1 MTHLTEISSSQ
12 NGKIWCQNHHTL
24 AQKPSNDSSND
35 PNLTAMPPKCHS
47 VVNGA
52 NELNEPALNELSSS
66 APNAR
71 SFERTQLIEAVLL
84 VVSAQQLNELT
95 HLIWDWGIKAHLLVR
110 DRMLKLDVAGVQGL
124 VTIVI

>member
-12 NGKIWCQNHHTL
+12 TGKIWCQNHHIL

-35 PNLTAMPPKCHS
+35 PNLTAMPPKRHS
-47 VVNGA
+47 VVNSA

-95 HLIWDWGIKAHLLVR
+95 HLFWNWGIKAHLLVR